1 MVVVFERLYYSFNQ
15 IVIRRLNKMTIGEKI
30 LKLRTKDGLSQG
42 TLAEFLDVSRQSISK
57 WETGQAKPDVDK
69 IVKLSEIFHVTVD
82 YLVKDNDN
90 LEDEQEIP
98 AYEQN
103 IITNEVE
110 KDRDKIP
117 GYFLMAVGLLL
128 VGISFIFTV
137 YAALLGIIVLIIGI
151 EWLVVKNNLS
161 LVIAWTIFLISVCI
175 INPWTTSV
183 GNTKWLIQAIMVG
196 KFTAG
201 IVIGIIQRVYGII
214 LLFVTIKR
222 VINHIK

>member
-1 MVVVFERLYYSFNQ
+1 
-15 IVIRRLNKMTIGEKI
+15 MTIGEKI